1 MSRGAATGNG
11 SWSPKAARG
20 VRPIVITA
28 TAARGRNSAR
38 CLAHLAPED
47 CERNASHPGPPKDHA
62 CTGEVFL
69 RSPVTCGAQ
78 NYVIDYHCAQKTLR
92 LITLGSAP
100 SPGIVPVISGPLP
113 WIVPA
118 TGES

>member
-1 MSRGAATGNG
+1 MGRMDSDGTPVHTSTGNTG
-11 SWSPKAARG
+11 LT
-20 VRPIVITA
+20 VRK
-28 TAARGRNSAR
+28 S
-38 CLAHLAPED
+38 
-47 CERNASHPGPPKDHA
+47 CERNASYPGPPKDHA
-62 CTGEVFL
+62 CTGVLFL